1 MFMYRAI
8 RHRRLKAATNYKR
21 RVAALKGGMKR
32 LVVRKSN
39 RSITLQIV
47 EYGKDGDRVV
57 ASTSSRE
64 LKGIGWEPR
73 CNIPTAYLT
82 GMLLARKADRDSEYI
97 LDIGLYRPVK
107 GSLIFA
113 AAKGFSDSGAKLR
126 NSIEF
131 DEKRLAGE
139 HIAKYA
145 ALAGNEGNQFSAYAK
160 AGFDVKEMQNKF
172 NEAKRQLSAAK

>member
-1 MFMYRAI
+1 MLMYRLI
-8 RHRRLKAATNYKR
+8 RHRRLMAVTNYRK
-21 RVAALKGGMKR
+21 RVAILKGGMKR

-39 RSITLQIV
+39 RGITLQIV
-47 EYGKDGDRVV
+47 EYEKDGDKVI
-57 ASTSSRE
+57 ASASSKE

-82 GMLLARKADRDSEYI
+82 GMLLARKADSNSEYI

-113 AAKGFSDSGAKLR
+113 AAKGFSDSGAKLH

-131 DEKRLAGE
+131 DEKRITGE
-139 HIAKYA
+139 HIANYA
-145 ALAGNEGNQFSAYAK
+145 AAGKESSQFSRYAK
-160 AGFDVKEMQNKF
+160 AGFDVKEMHNKF
-172 NEAKRQLSAAK
+172 NEIKRQIAATK